1 MDLEERKARMKRLR
15 VSIRKQHVFRWV
27 KSYLQARTGQETKEF
42 KDAPLLEPFVPANKS
57 QSAGA

>member
-1 MDLEERKARMKRLR
+1 MKRLR